1 MKINKATVAAVI
13 SALFISASVHAEP
26 MTKTDSPESAAML
39 MKLKEKYPS
48 TTISSVKK
56 TQFQGIYEVQMGK
69 NIAYAEQEGRY
80 FIFGHLFDM
89 VQQRDITEERLAEMK
104 PKLDI
109 KALPTEDAI
118 KEVRGTGKGV
128 LYVFSDP
135 DCPYCKQLENNLA
148 GVTDVT
154 IYTFLFPIAQ
164 LHPDAKRKAE
174 GVWCAKDR
182 AKAWSDLMK
191 KGTVNPAGCDTPI
204 ERNIALAEQMGIS
217 GTPTLIFADGEVAPG
232 AMPTQRISQILAQQ
246 GKKQ

>member
-1 MKINKATVAAVI
+1 MKITKASVVATI
-13 SALFISASVHAEP
+13 SALFISLTVQAQSMV
-26 MTKTDSPESAAML
+26 KTDSPESVAML

-48 TTISSVKK
+48 TSISSVQK
-56 TQFQGIYEVQMGK
+56 TQFPGIYEVHMGK

-89 VQQRDITEERLAEMK
+89 VQQRDITEERLAELK
-104 PKLDI
+104 PKMDT
-109 KALPTEDAI
+109 KALPVEDAI

-135 DCPYCKQLENNLA
+135 DCPYCKQLENNLT

-182 AKAWSDLMK
+182 VKAWSELVK
-191 KGTVNPAGCDTPI
+191 KGTVSPAGCDTPI
-204 ERNIALAEQMGIS
+204 DRNIALAEQLGIS
-217 GTPTLIFADGEVAPG
+217 GTPTIIFADGEVAPG
-232 AMPTQRISQILAQQ
+232 AMPTQRIAQLIAQ
-246 GKKQ
+246 KGKK

>member
-1 MKINKATVAAVI
+1 MKINKANVAAII
-13 SALFISASVHAEP
+13 SAILISATVHAEP

-48 TTISSVKK
+48 TTISSVRK
-56 TQFQGIYEVQMGK
+56 TQFPGIYEVQMGK

-104 PKLDI
+104 PKLDT

-174 GVWCAKDR
+174 GVWCSKDR

-204 ERNIALAEQMGIS
+204 ERNVALAEQMGIS
-217 GTPTLIFADGEVAPG
+217 GTPTIIFADGEIAPG